1 MAKIKKSDKV
11 KPTPI
16 EIKWTDI
23 KFNGKRYT
31 GFKITVYDYKKNI
44 DRDVFVSTSDLEKE
58 LMRFYFDDSVSIP
71 KVIKDK
77 ATQLF
82 EQYTIFLP
90 KESFNSN
97 MTPREM
103 KTLVEKNLYPNRY

>member
-1 MAKIKKSDKV
+1 MAKIKKNDKV

-16 EIKWTDI
+16 EMKWTDI

-58 LMRFYFDDSVSIP
+58 LMKFYFDDSVSIP

-82 EQYTIFLP
+82 EQYSIFLP